1 MNPFGNPQKM
11 MKQLQETQ
19 ERLQQELE
27 TLEIEATSGGGMVKV
42 VMNGHKQ
49 LRAVTIDPEVV
60 DKDDV
65 EMLQDLVAA
74 AVNEATR
81 KADEA
86 MREKLGGLAGGLAG
100 GLKLPGL

>member
-27 TLEIEATSGGGMVKV
+27 TLEIEATAGGGMVKV

-60 DKDDV
+60 DKNDI

-74 AVNEATR
+74 AVNDATR
-81 KADEA
+81 KADAA

-100 GLKLPGL
+100 GLKLPGF